1 MTTDNTQ
8 TITQP
13 VSFKVDS
20 SLENKDSEQQQQQQ
34 QQIPPTEQ
42 EKPQTQ
48 SVFKTFQTQE
58 DFDNETAKIRGVAER
73 KAENEILKALGIDSK
88 DKLEAIKQAYQ
99 NSLTEEDK
107 KNEALKELD
116 GLRNQI
122 VEKDAIIVALTK
134 LSGKETDEVTKLVKM
149 AKGLVGDD
157 YSMEQAL
164 DEVMKMAQVN
174 VTPQKSSIPVSQQI
188 PSGNTIPNSSIENN
202 PFKDNNLTA
211 IGKIIKENPDHAR
224 ELAKAVNYPITW

>member
-20 SLENKDSEQQQQQQ
+20 SLENKPSEQQQQT
-34 QQIPPTEQ
+34 PPTEQ
-42 EKPQTQ
+42 EKQQVQVQ
-48 SVFKTFQTQE
+48 SAFKTFQTQE

-73 KAENEILKALGIDSK
+73 KAKGELLKQLGIEDES
-88 DKLEAIKQAYQ
+88 KLEAIKQAYE

-134 LSGKETDEVTKLVKM
+134 LSGKETGEVTKLVKM
-149 AKGLVGDD
+149 AKGLVCDD
-157 YSMEQAL
+157 YSIEQAL
-164 DEVMKMAQVN
+164 DEVMKMAQVTA
-174 VTPQKSSIPVSQQI
+174 TPQKSSIPVSQQI
-188 PSGNTIPNSSIENN
+188 PSGNTIPNSAMENN
-202 PFKDNNLTA
+202 PFKDKNLTA